1 MITLKIL
8 IVTEINKFPEAMI
21 YIIIIFYKLLN
32 FIYNVLK
39 IMTLLN
45 KLMIP
50 VVDLRDRA
58 GERKLIKRIDFIRQ
72 QDTSVGAIS

>member
-8 IVTEINKFPEAMI
+8 IITEINKFPEAMI

-50 VVDLRDRA
+50 VVDLRDR
-58 GERKLIKRIDFIRQ
+58 GRGTKIN
-72 QDTSVGAIS
+72 